1 MGGEGR
7 EEKHGYVD
15 DDYTL
20 KHWLSPAGA
29 RKEVGFG
36 FGVTVICYMLIII
49 IIIIIYTHKDSE

>member
-20 KHWLSPAGA
+20 KHWLSSAGA

-36 FGVTVICYMLIII
+36 FGVTVIC
-49 IIIIIYTHKDSE
+49 